1 MLPGNREGPK
11 ATTTLAVNHTH
22 PIGVNTSKQYCVGSS
37 NAVLGVAGDNC
48 GSPGCTQGQPRVSW
62 LHPGT
67 TEGLLVAP
75 RDNRGSPGCTQGQP
89 RISWL
94 QTGTTEGLLVALR
107 DN

>member
-37 NAVLGVAGDNC
+37 NAVL
-48 GSPGCTQGQPRVSW
+48 
-62 LHPGT
+62 
-67 TEGLLVAP
+67 VAP
-75 RDNRGSPGCTQGQP
+75 RDNRGSPGCKQGQP
-89 RISWL
+89 RVSWL
-94 QTGTTEGLLVALR
+94 HSGTTEGLSWLHTGTTERLLVAHR